1 MMRHLIGEFIGK
13 KLVVLESS
21 GAPLRGISGKIVD
34 ETKHTFLVETVR
46 GEKRIPK
53 IPCVFEIEGRK
64 IAGEEIAF
72 RAEDRPRKIGKK
84 IRE

>member
-13 KLVVLESS
+13 RLAVLEST
-21 GAPLRGISGKIVD
+21 GACWKGISGKIVD
-34 ETKHTFLVETVR
+34 ETKNTFLVETER

-53 IPCVFEIEGRK
+53 IPCVFEIGGRRV
-64 IAGEEIAF
+64 AGEEIAF

-84 IRE
+84 MR